1 MGLHGH
7 SSSDLPVHRGILQ
20 AGFKVLAHPT
30 CHTLIDSRDHPNQCN
45 RKDQIC
51 FCRLRVASRY
61 IHTNPESAG
70 KVSSCVSIL
79 LLLLPLHFQSEASQS
94 LLLWWTCFKQTAQ
107 TGSQLRAPFK
117 SKQALDLQKKKNTW
131 IGGHVGRYGT
141 YKRMHIAGQS
151 LDACVKA

>member
-79 LLLLPLHFQSEASQS
+79 LLLL
-94 LLLWWTCFKQTAQ
+94 LLFTFNLRLLNLFCFGGPVSNRPPRLVLSYGPPSKVSRLWTC
-107 TGSQLRAPFK
+107 
-117 SKQALDLQKKKNTW
+117 KKKTLGSEGMW
-131 IGGHVGRYGT
+131 AGT
-141 YKRMHIAGQS
+141 EHTNGCI
-151 LDACVKA
+151 